1 MWNLQKA
8 HDDLLCR
15 SDADSQTVKNL
26 WFPKW
31 TGRGWGDALRL
42 WDGNAVKFG
51 CDDCCTH
58 INVIKLILKKEK
70 KSTIQYVA
78 RYLMNL
84 T

>member
-1 MWNLQKA
+1 MQLQNCRCKA
-8 HDDLLCR
+8 GSLLTDFEKYGFQLR
-15 SDADSQTVKNL
+15 QVRRWEDAMRV
-26 WFPKW
+26 
-31 TGRGWGDALRL
+31 
-42 WDGNAVKFG
+42 WDRNDVKFG